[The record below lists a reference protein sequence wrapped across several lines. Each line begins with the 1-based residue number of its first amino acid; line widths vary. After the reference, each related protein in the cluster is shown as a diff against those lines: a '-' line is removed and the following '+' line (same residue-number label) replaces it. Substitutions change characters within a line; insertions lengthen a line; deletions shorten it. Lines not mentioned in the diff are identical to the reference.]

1 MPSLARKRVEDEHEI
16 VDAQPL
22 TDVQEVQPG
31 PDAGQ
36 LSDMQA
42 TSEEQPEPADEPE
55 AVSEERDAEEADEEE
70 LKSKSSDSDE
80 VDPDDED
87 EDDEEDDGDE
97 EDEDERDGDGDD
109 ADDDD
114 DDDDEDEDEDEEDRD
129 DDDLD
134 AASQSSELQ
143 SSEQSEPETLQAAD
157 AQQQSDDDAEAV
169 SDAHQLPQGRP
180 DEMRI
185 LEALL
190 FASKE
195 PIDEKTLTQRLPAG
209 VELQPVLALLK
220 EEYAHRGVNLVR
232 VNGKWTFRTASD
244 LAWLMT
250 REAVQPRKLSR
261 AAVETLAVI
270 AYHQPVTRAEIEDIR
285 GVSISKGTL
294 DVLLETGWIKPRG
307 RRKVPGRPLTYGTTE
322 AFISHFGLEQLGDL
336 PGLDELK
343 GSGMLEGHLPPN
355 FSVPVPSDDP
365 TLREDEDPLEPG
377 DLDFGLAP
385 RVETTEE

>member
-1 MPSLARKRVEDEHEI
+1 MPSLARKRIEDEQEI
-16 VDAQPL
+16 ADSQPMPVVQPVQDAQPN
-22 TDVQEVQPG
+22 TDVEQTSDVLAA
-31 PDAGQ
+31 AG
-36 LSDMQA
+36 
-42 TSEEQPEPADEPE
+42 EQPELTEELE
-55 AVSEERDAEEADEEE
+55 AVSEELEVDEEE
-70 LKSKSSDSDE
+70 RESEGPDSDVE
-80 VDPDDED
+80 GPED
-87 EDDEEDDGDE
+87 EDDDE
-97 EDEDERDGDGDD
+97 EDLDDD
-109 ADDDD
+109 ADDK
-114 DDDDEDEDEDEEDRD
+114 EE
-129 DDDLD
+129 
-134 AASQSSELQ
+134 A
-143 SSEQSEPETLQAAD
+143 SSEQASSEQAEPQMIQAAD
-157 AQQQSDDDAEAV
+157 PQGGDETEAV

-195 PIDEKTLTQRLPAG
+195 PIDEKILAQRLPAG
-209 VELQPVLALLK
+209 VELQPVLALLR

-307 RRKVPGRPLTYGTTE
+307 RRKVPGRPITYGTTE

-343 GSGMLEGHLPPN
+343 GSGMLDGHLPPN
-355 FSVPVPSDDP
+355 FSVPMPSDDP

-385 RVETTEE
+385 RVENTEE